1 MYIFLLQQNI
11 IYKNI
16 GEGIKGI
23 FREERSPSHDTKRKT
38 VDLMGRV
45 CRWETDGRVGPRI
58 ELSVT

>member
-1 MYIFLLQQNI
+1 MLIFLLQQNI

-23 FREERSPSHDTKRKT
+23 FREERSPSHDTKHKT
-38 VDLMGRV
+38 VVMGRV